1 MATRELKNDEWKEF
15 IQQDYAVVDCYGQ
28 NCVACVILEP
38 VYDRIADELAGI
50 SFCRLDI
57 SYYPSMAEAYG
68 IDAMPTLLFF
78 RKGELVDQVIGSVER
93 EVLLETVAKLL
104 YQ

>member
-1 MATRELKNDEWKEF
+1 MATRELKNEEWKEF
-15 IQQDYAVVDCYGQ
+15 IQNEYAIIDCYGQ

-38 VYDRIADELAGI
+38 IYERIADELAGI
-50 SFCRLDI
+50 SFGRLDI
-57 SYYPSMAEAYG
+57 SYYPSMADEYG
-68 IDAMPTLLFF
+68 LNAMPTVMFF

-93 EVLLETVAKLL
+93 ETLLETISKFL

>member
-50 SFCRLDI
+50 AFGRLDI
-57 SYYPSMAEAYG
+57 SYYPSMADAYG
-68 IDAMPTLLFF
+68 INAMPTLMFF
-78 RKGELVDQVIGSVER
+78 RKGELVDQVVGSVER
-93 EVLLETVAKLL
+93 EDLLETVAKFL